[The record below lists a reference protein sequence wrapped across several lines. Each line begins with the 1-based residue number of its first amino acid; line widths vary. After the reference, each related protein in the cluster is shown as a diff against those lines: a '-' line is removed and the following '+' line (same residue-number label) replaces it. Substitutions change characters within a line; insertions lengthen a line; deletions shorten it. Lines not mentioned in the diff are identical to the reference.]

1 MCVCGRAGVRAGA
14 QCVSGG
20 GGGGGTRLC
29 KEERKQAVKT

>member
-1 MCVCGRAGVRAGA
+1 MCVRAGGCA
-14 QCVSGG
+14 GGRPVCVGGG